1 MGNSTAAVEGNHW
14 LLQQG
19 KLMIGRLP
27 RGIELCKLE
36 CESWIVSMT
45 DDDIDNVLNDLQKIE
60 SLFDERMQNIQYLE
74 SNNRYY
80 IEILPPA
87 LYPESADESAL
98 PRAEDIPFSVK
109 IYAMAPRLKE
119 LVLTRNHFQIAAYKM
134 IVHVSEDWSLMKDTS
149 KVEFMADISGLLA
162 LASNADI
169 AANGTMSFSELNEH
183 FIAKRR
189 RECAMKSKHS
199 PSNQQIRERKAQL
212 IKDYEASGLSRNSFA
227 DANYAHYGLEH
238 DTVRTYLQNGKIK
251 KFKENNKDLFID

>member
-1 MGNSTAAVEGNHW
+1 
-14 LLQQG
+14 
-19 KLMIGRLP
+19 MIGRLP

-36 CESWIVSMT
+36 CESWIESMT

-119 LVLTRNHFQIAAYKM
+119 LVLTRNHFQVAAYKM

-169 AANGTMSFSELNEH
+169 AANGTLCFADLDKH
-183 FIAKRR
+183 FVTRAMRERGRKSSAKRGDNKAAAQR
-189 RECAMKSKHS
+189 DFLEAKQAKPGLSARQFAIDNYEKYEYTGYEGLQKALSRKELDKLKSKL
-199 PSNQQIRERKAQL
+199 PEM
-212 IKDYEASGLSRNSFA
+212 
-227 DANYAHYGLEH
+227 
-238 DTVRTYLQNGKIK
+238 
-251 KFKENNKDLFID
+251 